1 MREIK
6 YRAYI
11 KKDYNK
17 ELVGKMLDVSSIHLK
32 RKKIIIGYSLSNTH
46 YGNRSYLYDD
56 IELMQYT
63 GLHDKNGKE
72 IYEGDIVKINAHSY
86 DFGFEKDRIGEIRF
100 IEGCFGFY
108 KQLSEKE
115 YFFNELST
123 ESGYG
128 ELEYYEVI
136 GNIYENSELLKGADN
151 IE

>member
-1 MREIK
+1 MRNIK
-6 YRAYI
+6 FRAYI
-11 KKDYNK
+11 KEDYNE

-32 RKKIIIGYSLSNTH
+32 TGKVIIGYSLRNSN
-46 YGNRSYLYDD
+46 YGNKSFLYKN

-115 YFFNELST
+115 YLFNELST
-123 ESGYG
+123 EFGYG

-136 GNIYENSELLKGADN
+136 GNIYENSNLLKGADN

>member
-6 YRAYI
+6 FRAYDKHTKIMLPIVDII
-11 KKDYNK
+11 KFTKSEAINIMRDGAYG
-17 ELVGKMLDVSSIHLK
+17 VGIN
-32 RKKIIIGYSLSNTH
+32 IQYQPQ
-46 YGNRSYLYDD
+46 
-56 IELMQYT
+56 IELMQFT

-72 IYEGDIVKINAHSY
+72 IYEGDVVKVNAHSY

-115 YFFNELST
+115 YLFNELST

-136 GNIYENSELLKGADN
+136 GNIYENPELL
-151 IE
+151 IV